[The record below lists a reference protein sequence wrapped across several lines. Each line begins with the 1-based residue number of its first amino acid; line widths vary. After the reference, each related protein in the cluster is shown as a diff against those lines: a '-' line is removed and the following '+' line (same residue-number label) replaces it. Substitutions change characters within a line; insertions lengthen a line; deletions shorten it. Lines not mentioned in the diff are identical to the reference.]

1 MRTLHEV
8 NLLPAERAALL
19 EAARVLRQHFPVTRI
34 VLFGSKATGDD
45 GPESDIDI
53 LVLTSC
59 PADTKLTDKISDA
72 LFEIDLAYDVVLSE
86 LVVSEAEWER
96 GLIASMPIHREIRDK
111 GCVV

>member
-1 MRTLHEV
+1 MRALHEV
-8 NLLPAERAALL
+8 DLLPADCAAIR
-19 EAARVLRQHFPVTRI
+19 EAARALRQHFPVTRI

-45 GPESDIDI
+45 DPESDIDI

-59 PADTKLTDKISDA
+59 PADTKLSDRISDQ

-96 GLIASMPIHREIRDK
+96 GLIASMPIHREVRDK
-111 GCVV
+111 GCLV